1 VEQGG
6 RVEARREKAMA
17 TKKKNNKKSKS
28 AKQKSKVKHAAKPK
42 KKLAAAK
49 KGTSARGKTSKK
61 KAAKKP
67 VRRTRGRAG
76 AAELVRF
83 DQPGLGA
90 SSGGQSGDTQGLSGL
105 AETDSESVTEL
116 LQEGQSFEAE
126 VVQGVENVPDAD
138 VAEVRTREVPED
150 DVPEEYLEDA
160 DDGPERNSRGR

>member
-1 VEQGG
+1 
-6 RVEARREKAMA
+6 MP
-17 TKKKNNKKSKS
+17 TKKKKVKKSNS
-28 AKQKSKVKHAAKPK
+28 SKQKSKVKHAPKQK
-42 KKLAAAK
+42 KKLTAAK
-49 KGTSARGKTSKK
+49 KGTSARSKTPKR

-76 AAELVRF
+76 SAELVTF
-83 DQPGLGA
+83 EQPGLGA

-116 LQEGQSFEAE
+116 LEEGQSFEAE
-126 VVQGVENVPDAD
+126 VVQGVESVPDAD
-138 VAEVRTREVPED
+138 AGEVRTREVPED